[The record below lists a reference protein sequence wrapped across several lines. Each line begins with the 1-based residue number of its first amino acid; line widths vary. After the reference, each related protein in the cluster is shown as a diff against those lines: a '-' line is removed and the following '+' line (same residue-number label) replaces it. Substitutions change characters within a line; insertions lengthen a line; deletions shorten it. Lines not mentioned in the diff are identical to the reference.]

1 MRIVGPGAGPVGVGA
16 LYAPIIPTTDQPQ
29 ALRAPILTP
38 APIAGR
44 VDSIGA
50 SIVANLLVST
60 LAAVAMFP
68 PGQQV
73 QASAPQVKYSP
84 SAEQKINTLPA
95 SQQPQPRFLAHD
107 TTQPQL
113 KYNVYAELPVR
124 PLTLGIQ
131 SAPNPVALFASA
143 PEFKYNV
150 QVEPQQRSIALGI
163 PSPPAPPQTV
173 LQVTGSAPAI
183 KAQVQTDFFQN
194 LSGTTLAAQ
203 ATVIEPRNT
212 IYTSLQPKF
221 QVIAD
226 QFVNTLVLGYP
237 LLMPGWIDFEQ
248 VPQAKYQPSAEQQI
262 NRLPLLGA
270 PPAPS
275 VTTLQLTVSAPAI
288 KWQANVD
295 QPVRPITL
303 GIQPNPAVVQLSA
316 SAPQVAFQNQTEPPP
331 RPITL
336 GIQVNPAPVQIS
348 ASAPYP
354 PYQVQNDYF
363 QNLSNTLQFVAFPP
377 PPQTVLTITQS
388 APITKYQTQ
397 VDYFQN
403 VTVLGI
409 PTPPVVSLK
418 DTHDGGTQVVRESH
432 YKKILRPKKL
442 KGQVIERADLVA
454 EAVMPLTANKMPH
467 KVIQNA
473 VTDDDEAIT
482 IYLTTETAEID
493 HLADI
498 AQELTKLVK

>member
-1 MRIVGPGAGPVGVGA
+1 MLLSLLANNLAGGSTAQV
-16 LYAPIIPTTDQPQ
+16 
-29 ALRAPILTP
+29 RAPQLTDAP
-38 APIAGR
+38 AP
-44 VDSIGA
+44 SQLGA
-50 SIVANLLVST
+50 VFNAVNLLVTT
-60 LAAVAMFP
+60 LAVVAVTLP
-68 PGQQV
+68 PGNQV
-73 QASAPQVKYSP
+73 QASAPQANYQA
-84 SAEQKINTLPA
+84 SAEQQINRLPA
-95 SQQPQPRFLAHD
+95 STQPQPAFLAHD
-107 TTQPQL
+107 STWFQP

-131 SAPNPVALFASA
+131 AAPNPVALFASA

-163 PSPPAPPQTV
+163 PSPPTPPSTV
-173 LQVTGSAPAI
+173 LQVTGSAPAL
-183 KAQVQTDFFQN
+183 KAQVQADLFQN

-248 VPQAKYQPSAEQQI
+248 VPQAKYQPSAEQQV
-262 NRLPLLGA
+262 NRLPLQGA
-270 PPAPS
+270 PPAPP
-275 VTTLQLTVSAPAI
+275 VTTLQLTASAPAV

-303 GIQPNPAVVQLSA
+303 GIQPAPAAVQISA
-316 SAPQVAFQNQTEPPP
+316 SAPQVAFQNQTELPP
-331 RPITL
+331 RPLTL
-336 GIQVNPAPVQIS
+336 GIQGNPNPVQIS

-409 PTPPVVSLK
+409 PTPPAISLK

-454 EAVMPLTANKMPH
+454 EAVMPLTADKMPMRI
-467 KVIQNA
+467 VQNK
-473 VTDDDEAIT
+473 VTDDDAAIT
-482 IYLTTETAEID
+482 AYLTHETSEIDQIAESLAEI
-493 HLADI
+493 
-498 AQELTKLVK
+498 VKGIK